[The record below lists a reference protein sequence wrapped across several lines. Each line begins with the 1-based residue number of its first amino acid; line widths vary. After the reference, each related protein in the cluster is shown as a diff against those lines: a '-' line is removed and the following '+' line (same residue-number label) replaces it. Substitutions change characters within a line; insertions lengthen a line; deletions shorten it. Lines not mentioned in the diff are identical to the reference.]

1 MNTLTR
7 KWTRA
12 LAITVAALQI
22 PLLMLWKITVDCVKY
37 SSQGLEITDRG
48 YELVFQWDELGG
60 AILIYLPV
68 LLALAGC
75 LILSVLGLISVFRK
89 TRTAIPTVCIYAASL
104 LAGGFL
110 CLTFAWPAAVVGR
123 DHVYGIVLHEFIFFR
138 YFGGLDL
145 HIGEHPWLE
154 SIKFI
159 FLGLHIAGSGA
170 LCALGITDLARRRK
184 APPVTETAEPELYQ
198 IQGRRKTE

>member
-1 MNTLTR
+1 MSSLTTN
-7 KWTRA
+7 KLQKA
-12 LAITVAALQI
+12 LAITVAVLQI

-37 SSQGLEITDRG
+37 SSQGLEITDQG
-48 YELVFQWDELGG
+48 YDLVFQWDKLGG
-60 AILIYLPV
+60 AILIHLPV

-89 TRTAIPTVCIYAASL
+89 TRTVIPTVCFYAVSL

-123 DHVYGIVLHEFIFFR
+123 DHVYGFVLQEFMFFR

-159 FLGLHIAGSGA
+159 LLGLHIAESGV
-170 LCALGITDLARRRK
+170 LCGLGIADL
-184 APPVTETAEPELYQ
+184 
-198 IQGRRKTE
+198 GRRKKAPSITDDMLYEIKPL